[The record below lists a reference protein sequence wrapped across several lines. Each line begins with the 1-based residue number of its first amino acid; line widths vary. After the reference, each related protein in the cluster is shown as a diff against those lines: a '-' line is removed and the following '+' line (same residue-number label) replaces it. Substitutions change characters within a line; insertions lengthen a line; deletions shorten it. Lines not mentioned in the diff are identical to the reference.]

1 MYFELKSIDAFH
13 ICGKVW
19 HTGAMPSEFARGLRQ
34 NSAGNGHQTLEK
46 KELRQEPI
54 KALDETFSSNP
65 ELSLN

>member
-19 HTGAMPSEFARGLRQ
+19 HTGAMPSKFAPGLRQ

-46 KELRQEPI
+46 KDWQSEPI
-54 KALDETFSSNP
+54 RAGHETFSSNQ
-65 ELSLN
+65 S